1 MRLNQLSYL
10 VAIER
15 YGTISRAAEALYVSQ
30 PSISVAVRELE
41 EELGYPLLVRNNR
54 GIRFTE
60 EGLQVLQRARN
71 ILREVDEIHCI
82 RQESEALSR

>member
-54 GIRFTE
+54 GSGSPE
-60 EGLQVLQRARN
+60 RACRCFSGPGTSCGKWM
-71 ILREVDEIHCI
+71 RSTVSGGERGAE
-82 RQESEALSR
+82 R